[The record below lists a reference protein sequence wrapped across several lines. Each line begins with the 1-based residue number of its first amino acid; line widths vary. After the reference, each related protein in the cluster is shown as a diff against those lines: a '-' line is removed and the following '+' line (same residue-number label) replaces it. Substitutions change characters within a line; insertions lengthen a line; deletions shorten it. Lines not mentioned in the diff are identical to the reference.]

1 MPRAKGGPKTHRRH
15 KRILAMAKG
24 YRGGRSRLYRTA
36 QETVDRA
43 LCFAY
48 RDRKARKRDFRQLWI
63 ARINAASR
71 TLGVPYS
78 RLAAGLDK
86 ADVRINRK
94 MLSEMAI
101 YNPDDFAKVVT
112 LAKEQG

>member
-24 YRGGRSRLYRTA
+24 YRGGRSHLYRTA

-48 RDRKARKRDFRQLWI
+48 RDRKARKREFRRLWI
-63 ARINAASR
+63 ARVNAGSR
-71 TLGVPYS
+71 ALGVPYS
-78 RLAAGLDK
+78 RLIAGLDK
-86 ADVRINRK
+86 AEVRINRK

-101 YNPDDFAKVVT
+101 YHPDDFAKVVT
-112 LAKEQG
+112 LAQEQG